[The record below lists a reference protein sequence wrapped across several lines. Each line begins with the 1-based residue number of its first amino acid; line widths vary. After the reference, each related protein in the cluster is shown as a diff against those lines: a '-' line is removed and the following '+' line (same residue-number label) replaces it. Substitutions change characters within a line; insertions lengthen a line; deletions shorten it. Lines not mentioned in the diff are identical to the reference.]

1 MGTKGRRLSW
11 HPEALRAQQKRV
23 LLDLGRFMSQRRFY
37 MGGGTAIAIQL
48 GHRRSLDFD
57 WFTGEKIDDPMQLA
71 ASFRDEGIQFVT
83 GQIKRGTLHGTIS
96 GIRVSFLEYRYSL
109 LEPKIIWK
117 DYGCPVAS
125 LDDLACMK
133 LSAIAQ
139 RGSKKDFLDVYA
151 LAREHRPLQEMLLL
165 YQQKYN
171 VEDIAP
177 VLYGLAYFDDADK
190 ERTPTMLWR
199 VDWKTVKRSLRSWL
213 KEMAG

>member
-1 MGTKGRRLSW
+1 MGSKDRRLSW
-11 HPEALRAQQKRV
+11 HPEALRALQKKV
-23 LLDLGRFMSQRRFY
+23 LRDLGRFMRQRRFY

-57 WFTGEKIDDPMQLA
+57 WFTGEKMDDPMQLA

-96 GIRVSFLEYRYSL
+96 GIRVSFFEYRYSL
-109 LEPKIIWK
+109 LEPEIIWK

-139 RGSKKDFLDVYA
+139 RGSKKDFLDIYA
-151 LAREHRPLQEMLLL
+151 LAREHRSLQEMLRL
-165 YQQKYN
+165 YQKKYN

-177 VLYGLAYFDDADK
+177 VLYGLAYFDDADQ
-190 ERTPTMLWR
+190 ERTPTLLWR